1 MGDGMLFLIVFHITI
16 IVKIKLQI
24 FNLNAEIGQAN
35 RGLFYYLKPY
45 REPYGSWPLVVQ
57 VHLAVITSVAQ
68 NIWLHLILLVQQLL
82 LVYEVLACKDC
93 CKYLYRV

>member
-1 MGDGMLFLIVFHITI
+1 MGDDMLFLLVFHITI

-45 REPYGSWPLVVQ
+45 REPYGS
-57 VHLAVITSVAQ
+57 
-68 NIWLHLILLVQQLL
+68 
-82 LVYEVLACKDC
+82 
-93 CKYLYRV
+93 